1 MPHISKTKLPK
12 DVQDDIF
19 NQLVKYI
26 SRAKDRA
33 HAEAVLSGLLTDTEK
48 LMLAKRLA
56 IIALL
61 HEGNSMYSI
70 ANLLAVSPS
79 TVERLYRDKEN
90 GQHDFVENLYTDTGK
105 KNDFLSLVET
115 ILSAGLPP
123 IVGKGRWRWLHK
135 HTPRKTSSQLSTNLT
150 IYRKK

>member
-1 MPHISKTKLPK
+1 MPHVSKTKLPK
-12 DVQDDIF
+12 NVQDDIF
-19 NQLVKYI
+19 GQLAKYI
-26 SRAKDRA
+26 SRAKDPT

-90 GQHDFVENLYTDTGK
+90 GQHDFVEDLYTDIGK
-105 KNDFLSLVET
+105 KHDFLSVIET

-123 IVGKGRWRWLHK
+123 IAGKGRWKWLYK
-135 HTPRKTSSQLSTNLT
+135 NTPKKSSSSLRTNLT